1 MDNPVGFAGLGVMG
15 LPMAV
20 NLAGAGVPVL
30 GWNRSQPARDTATA
44 RGVTVVEDLAR
55 LGRSAS
61 LVFTMLP
68 DLPHVEAILDG
79 LRAPGSALTTLVV
92 MGTVSP
98 AGVARLATDLGPYGI
113 EVIDAPV
120 SGGQPGARAAT
131 LSIMVGATVDGYA
144 RVRPYL
150 EAMGRTVRHLG
161 PVGAGSL
168 AKACNQIV
176 VAATVAALAEAV
188 LLAER
193 GGLPVEEVLTLL
205 DGGLASSEVLRQ
217 KRAYLES
224 GDFTGPGHGSYLVK
238 DLGFGLAAARDE
250 GVTLP
255 VTRAVAAL
263 YDEVAA
269 QGLGHLD
276 NSAVLAA
283 LRRLAPL
290 PSAGPTEGAGDR

>member
-20 NLAGAGVPVL
+20 NLAGAGLPVA
-30 GWNRSQPARDTATA
+30 GWNRSQPARDAA
-44 RGVTVVEDLAR
+44 AAAGVTVVEDPAQ
-55 LGRSAS
+55 LGRTAS

-68 DLPHVEAILDG
+68 DLPQVEAILDG
-79 LRAPGSALTTLVV
+79 LCGPGSVLDTLVV

-98 AGVARLATDLGPYGI
+98 AGVARLVAELGPHGI

-120 SGGQPGARAAT
+120 SGGQSGARAAT
-131 LSIMVGATVDGYA
+131 LSIMVGATPEGYG

-150 EAMGRTVRHLG
+150 AVMGRTVRHLG

-176 VAATVAALAEAV
+176 VGATVAALAEAV

-193 GGLPVEEVLTLL
+193 GGLPVGKVLTLL

-217 KRAYLES
+217 KRAHLES

-238 DLGFGLAAARDE
+238 DLGFGLAAAREE

-255 VTRAVAAL
+255 VTSAVAAL

-269 QGLGHLD
+269 QGPGHLD

-283 LRRLAPL
+283 LRRLPD
-290 PSAGPTEGAGDR
+290 GGRDR